1 MLPRRQM
8 DLEGVGVVGEAEA
21 LDKDK
26 GVDGGRRGM
35 MMPPTKKAATV
46 EGARSRL
53 ILVVGRRKELG
64 CDSRILVP
72 VIR

>member
-8 DLEGVGVVGEAEA
+8 DLEGVGVVGEVEA
-21 LDKDK
+21 LVKDK
-26 GVDGGRRGM
+26 GADGGRRG

-46 EGARSRL
+46 EGARSRR